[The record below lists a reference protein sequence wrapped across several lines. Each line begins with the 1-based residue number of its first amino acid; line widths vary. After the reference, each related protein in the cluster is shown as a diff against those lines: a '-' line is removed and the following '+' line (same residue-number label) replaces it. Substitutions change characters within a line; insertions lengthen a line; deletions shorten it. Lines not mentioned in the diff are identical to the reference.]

1 MKESPAWKVV
11 ASDIVIETPHL
22 RLRRDQVELP
32 DGRRIGDYFVRES
45 RGFTIVFVLTPDEH
59 VVLVRQYKHGI
70 GTVVLE
76 LPAGGIDAGEDPAA
90 CARRELAEETGYV
103 ADPPELELAGSFIQD
118 PTGSSTRY
126 HVYFG
131 RNARPLLATD
141 FDVTED
147 IDVVLVPLR
156 DLRGLLRDGTIDVGT
171 QVASIYY
178 VLDRLG
184 ILSGE

>member
-1 MKESPAWKVV
+1 M
-11 ASDIVIETPHL
+11 IETPHL
-22 RLRRDQVELP
+22 RLRRDQIELP
-32 DGRRIGDYFVRES
+32 DGRRVGDYYVRES
-45 RGFTIVFVLTPDEH
+45 RGFTIVFALTPDEH

-70 GTVVLE
+70 GAMVLE

-103 ADPPELELAGSFIQD
+103 ADPPELELAGSFVHD
-118 PTGSSTRY
+118 PTGSSTRF

-131 RNARPLLATD
+131 RNARPLVATH

-147 IDVVLVPLR
+147 IEVVLVPLR
-156 DLRGLLRDGTIDVGT
+156 QLRGLLRDGTIDVGS
-171 QVASIYY
+171 QVASIYH

-184 ILSGE
+184 RL